1 MATNNIGTITQIT
14 GAVVDVRFD
23 ADLPHILNA
32 LHVKADGRLIVLR
45 TRNPEL
51 PYIDRPMC

>member
-32 LHVKADGRLIVLR
+32 LHVNADEIGRAHV
-45 TRNPEL
+45 
-51 PYIDRPMC
+51 